1 MMAHLSKEARIERN
15 QKIVRDNP
23 GKYDRKPGQRVK
35 DCLNNLKGVIE
46 AVEEDGVLILHRYTV
61 RWDRGEIERRVE
73 PTMLDAID

>member
-1 MMAHLSKEARIERN
+1 
-15 QKIVRDNP
+15 
-23 GKYDRKPGQRVK
+23 
-35 DCLNNLKGVIE
+35 VIE